1 MGTKERRMAE
11 RDQIRRK
18 IFDAAS
24 DIIIGEGFEKLSIRK
39 IADRIEY
46 SQGVIYNYFKDKNEI
61 VERIVSENI
70 ARICESVLSLDL
82 AEMEPRKALETGLK
96 AFASAML
103 ENRQQYKAIMLSGMH
118 VSMFREENSGTD
130 RLRELLIDVLRNG
143 KESGVYDVPDEK
155 IAAMLLIA
163 SVFGL
168 LNTIVQDNI
177 EDPNV
182 EAMLIESQTLILVR
196 GVSKI
201 PVPDSFHEADVR

>member
-1 MGTKERRMAE
+1 MGTKERRIAE
-11 RDQIRRK
+11 RDQIRKK

-82 AEMEPRKALETGLK
+82 AKMEPRKALETGLK

-103 ENRQQYKAIMLSGMH
+103 ENRQQYKAIMLSGMQ

-143 KESGVYDVPDEK
+143 KESGIYDVPDEE

-163 SVFGL
+163 SIFGL

-177 EDPNV
+177 EDPHV